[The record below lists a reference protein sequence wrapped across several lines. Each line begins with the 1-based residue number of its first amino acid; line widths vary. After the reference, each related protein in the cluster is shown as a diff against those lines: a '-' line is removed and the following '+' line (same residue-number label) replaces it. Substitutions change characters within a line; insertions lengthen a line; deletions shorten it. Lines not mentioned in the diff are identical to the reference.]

1 MKFSELQAGKKAEKS
16 VVFPHPFISEETVEV
31 LVIPLTGHEE
41 AEALTFAQR
50 FATERQAKASP
61 GEPIFDLGLMV
72 ATLLRGT
79 LDPATHE
86 RFFGSE
92 SEALRLP
99 REGIMYLFEHQ
110 QTWQDSLSPSVK
122 NLGHGEIVAKI
133 VELSEAEDPAGFIRL
148 SPGLRWIC
156 TRTMARLLVSSLTDK
171 SLLGS
176 GFEPDTKP
184 TADGKPL
191 RSEAP

>member
-16 VVFPHPFISEETVEV
+16 VVFPHPFIPGETIEV
-31 LVIPLTGHEE
+31 LVVQLTGHEE

-50 FATERQAKASP
+50 FAAERQAKASP

-79 LDPATHE
+79 LDPKSRE

-92 SEALRLP
+92 SEALQLP
-99 REGIMYLFEHQ
+99 REAIMYLFEHQ
-110 QTWQDSLSPSVK
+110 QTWQDSLAPSVK
-122 NLGHGEIVAKI
+122 NLGQGEILAKI
-133 VELSEAEDPAGFIRL
+133 VELSEAEDAAGFIRL

-156 TRTMARLLVSSLTDK
+156 TRTMARLLVNSLTDK
-171 SLLGS
+171 SSLGS
-176 GFEPDTKP
+176 DFVPDSKP
-184 TADGKPL
+184 TVDGKPL
-191 RSEAP
+191 RGEVP